1 MADIVKT
8 YKLDE
13 IKKALSQLYRSN
25 DWQDVVTEQRFIAVF
40 MERHKN
46 WIRGDKF
53 LIHSGWYKN
62 HLRDILLE
70 YETLWNDPEMQQ
82 IL

>member
-1 MADIVKT
+1 MAYIVKEF
-8 YKLDE
+8 KIDQ
-13 IKKALSQLYRSN
+13 IKKSLQQLYRSN

-46 WIRGDKF
+46 WIRQDKF
-53 LIHSGWYKN
+53 LIHSGWYPDFLN
-62 HLRDILLE
+62 SILLE
-70 YETLWNDPEMQQ
+70 YETLWSDPEMQL